1 MIISASRRTD
11 IPAFYSRWLGN
22 RLREGFVLVKN
33 PRNPRQVRRISL
45 APEDVD
51 GIVLWTKNPAPM
63 LPMLSALE
71 PYAYYFQF
79 TLTPYGTDV
88 EPGLPDKDSVMISG
102 ALKRLY
108 GGMRDQ
114 LSGLLP
120 EYGETDERAGSAGAA
135 ARGKGRF
142 FKETGP
148 GGGLLWIE
156 S

>member
-71 PYAYYFQF
+71 PYTY
-79 TLTPYGTDV
+79 
-88 EPGLPDKDSVMISG
+88 
-102 ALKRLY
+102 
-108 GGMRDQ
+108 
-114 LSGLLP
+114 
-120 EYGETDERAGSAGAA
+120 
-135 ARGKGRF
+135 
-142 FKETGP
+142 
-148 GGGLLWIE
+148 
-156 S
+156 